1 MQKYRVGQVVVQ
13 RSLVL
18 QEHSSRAGN
27 WRNHIVN
34 SCAPAVLEEVL
45 KNISDKIG
53 PQRYKVWFADLT
65 QVNLTDGT
73 VTVIAPNSFVAN
85 WIRKHYAN
93 LLTDTA
99 SEITGHQCRLNLEV
113 SAKQTEAA
121 AKPSENKRRVCSST
135 AKRNSAGERRSA
147 SQVDQLRFN
156 LDNFVVGPS
165 NQLAF
170 ATAQSVIGQ
179 PRVSFNPLFIHGS
192 CGLGKT
198 HLLQGICNAVMN
210 SQPMAKCIYIS
221 GEEFTNRFIMA
232 LRGNR
237 VNGFR
242 QRFRQVDVL
251 AIDDIHFLANK
262 RATQEEFLH
271 TFNSIETQGK
281 QVILASDTHPKLL
294 GAVIES
300 LVSRFLAGMV
310 VKIETPNYQT
320 RLAILQ
326 RRSKCLNINVDTA
339 VLEYAARHVR
349 GNVRELE
356 GALLRLKAYSGLTHQ
371 PASLSMATH
380 VLSDYLGFA
389 SGPAG
394 IEDLQQIVSNYFGL
408 VPVDLQSPRRNSLL
422 SLARSVGMYL
432 TRQHTG
438 MSYPEIGRAFG
449 RRSHASVISACK
461 KLEGFLAEQKQ
472 IEWTTAGGRCERQ
485 NVSEVVSKLSAQI
498 TKSA

>member
-1 MQKYRVGQVVVQ
+1 MD
-13 RSLVL
+13 
-18 QEHSSRAGN
+18 
-27 WRNHIVN
+27 
-34 SCAPAVLEEVL
+34 SCATAVLEELL
-45 KNISDKIG
+45 KTISEKIG
-53 PQRYKVWFADLT
+53 PQRYKVWFADLA
-65 QVNLTDGT
+65 QVNLTDST

-85 WIRKHYAN
+85 WIRKHYAS

-99 SEITGHQCRLNLEV
+99 SEITGHQCKLDLQV
-113 SAKQTEAA
+113 SATQTEAN
-121 AKPSENKRRVCSST
+121 AKQSAKKRRVCSST
-135 AKRNSAGERRSA
+135 GKRNSAGGRKSA
-147 SQVDQLRFN
+147 SPTDSLRFK
-156 LDNFVVGPS
+156 LEDFVVGPS

-170 ATAQSVIGQ
+170 ATAQSIVGQ
-179 PRVSFNPLFIHGS
+179 GRVSFNPLFMHGS

-198 HLLQGICNAVMN
+198 HLLQGVCNAVRN
-210 SQPMAKCIYIS
+210 SQPRTRCIYIS
-221 GEEFTNRFIMA
+221 GEEFTNQFIMA
-232 LRGNR
+232 LKSNR
-237 VNGFR
+237 VSGFR

-310 VKIETPNYQT
+310 VKIEPPDYET

-326 RRSKCLNINVDTA
+326 RRSKCLNVEVDRA

-371 PASLSMATH
+371 PVSLSMATH

-394 IEDLQQIVSNYFGL
+394 IEDLQQIVSTYFGL
-408 VPVDLQSPRRNSLL
+408 APVDLQSPRRNSLL

-461 KLEGFLAEQKQ
+461 KLEGFLAEQKN
-472 IEWTTAGGRCERQ
+472 IEWTTAGGRSQRQ
-485 NVSEVVSKLSAQI
+485 NVGEVVSKLSAQI
-498 TKSA
+498 TRTA